1 MTEIPVTLVFAS
13 VSENSHRLRLVIIL
27 CCTYSLGSN
36 NGSSYFHI
44 DSERG
49 ILLTKQKLDHE
60 QKKTLDVVVVATDHG
75 IPALSSSVNVHVIVL
90 DLNDNAPTFDQPS
103 YEVGHV
109 LLTGSHTHFFAV
121 LFF

>member
-1 MTEIPVTLVFAS
+1 MSHWAS
-13 VSENSHRLRLVIIL
+13 TAAQLNMHFIND
-27 CCTYSLGSN
+27 CDYNSLGSN

-60 QKKTLDVVVVATDHG
+60 QKKTLDIVVVATDHG
-75 IPALSSSVNVHVIVL
+75 IPALSSSVNVHVIIL

-103 YEVGHV
+103 YEVCHV
-109 LLTGSHTHFFAV
+109 LVT
-121 LFF
+121 